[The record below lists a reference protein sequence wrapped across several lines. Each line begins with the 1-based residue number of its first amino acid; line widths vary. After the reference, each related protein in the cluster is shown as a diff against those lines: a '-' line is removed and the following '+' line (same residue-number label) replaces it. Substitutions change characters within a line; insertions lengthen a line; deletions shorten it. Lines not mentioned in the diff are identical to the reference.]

1 MYEYVVLCSNR
12 KEIPTVLFL
21 YIFFNYRA
29 VSIDCYLYIFGFNSY
44 TTSSHNLSKIH
55 FYHRVY
61 TMHQGSHN
69 NKCVNVMLLFSRGI
83 CIQKRKVDFEIY
95 YCMSFN
101 LYTSLEILTNL
112 RHYPCGR
119 YLNIIFRIIDT

>member
-1 MYEYVVLCSNR
+1 
-12 KEIPTVLFL
+12 
-21 YIFFNYRA
+21 
-29 VSIDCYLYIFGFNSY
+29 
-44 TTSSHNLSKIH
+44 
-55 FYHRVY
+55 
-61 TMHQGSHN
+61 MHQGSHN

-112 RHYPCGR
+112 RQYPCGM